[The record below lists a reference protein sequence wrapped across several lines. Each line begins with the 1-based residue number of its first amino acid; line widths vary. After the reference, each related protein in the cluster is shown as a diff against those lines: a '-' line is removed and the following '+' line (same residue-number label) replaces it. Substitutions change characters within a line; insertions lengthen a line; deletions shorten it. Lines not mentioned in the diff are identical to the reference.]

1 MKKIKINEDGEGSIE
16 QMMMDYL
23 QASVKNK
30 PNSVL
35 DKYMSMITLRLV
47 SLGFTRRKMKSII
60 RSVKSA
66 TNEKDIYKIV
76 STYKLFDNYSDTFM
90 NTEISLKKAL
100 KEIDENKKRYKILLQ
115 VPFTTSDNIEQK
127 DRKMAYDFQL
137 RDIEVESSKGI
148 NVAVIGGNVIDYQI
162 LSYIKTDLSIN
173 DLEQSFQPD
182 YKIIKIEPLKGQKE
196 EDGDNE

>member
-23 QASVKNK
+23 LASVKNK

-76 STYKLFDNYSDTFM
+76 ATYKLFDNYSDTFM

-148 NVAVIGGNVIDYQI
+148 NVAVIGANVIDYQI

-173 DLEQSFQPD
+173 DLEQIYQPD
-182 YKIIKIEPLKGQKE
+182 YKIIKIEPLEGQKE

>member
-1 MKKIKINEDGEGSIE
+1 LKKIKINEDGEGSIE

-66 TNEKDIYKIV
+66 TNEKDIYKII

-173 DLEQSFQPD
+173 DLEQAFQPD
-182 YKIIKIEPLKGQKE
+182 YKIIKIEPLEGQKE
-196 EDGDNE
+196 EDGNNE

>member
-66 TNEKDIYKIV
+66 TNEKDIYKII

-173 DLEQSFQPD
+173 DLEQAFQPD
-182 YKIIKIEPLKGQKE
+182 YKIIKIEPLEGQKE
-196 EDGDNE
+196 EDGNNE